1 MKTVKSVS
9 DLKKM
14 ALRQGAT
21 VDFGS
26 QKFNTAGVRA
36 QVVQRETP
44 RAEPPAPTPPPSP
57 TPAAVD
63 MAPVALAQEK
73 IGAMLAHAIASMPRP
88 HAPVREWL
96 FTVER
101 DKDGLLTTI
110 RATAQE

>member
-1 MKTVKSVS
+1 MKSVKSIQ

-21 VDFGS
+21 VEIGS
-26 QKFNTAGVRA
+26 ERFNTAGVRA
-36 QVVQRETP
+36 QVVP
-44 RAEPPAPTPPPSP
+44 KPAPKPGPPPPQPVPVAP
-57 TPAAVD
+57 TID
-63 MAPVALAQEK
+63 MAPMALAQEK
-73 IGAMLAHAIASMPRP
+73 LGVMLAHAIASLPQP

-101 DKDGLLTTI
+101 DKDGLLTNI

>member
-1 MKTVKSVS
+1 
-9 DLKKM
+9 M

-21 VDFGS
+21 VEIGS
-26 QKFNTAGVRA
+26 ERFNTAGVRA
-36 QVVQRETP
+36 QVLPKPPPKPVEV
-44 RAEPPAPTPPPSP
+44 PAPAPVAP
-57 TPAAVD
+57 TID
-63 MAPVALAQEK
+63 MAPMALAQEK
-73 IGAMLAHAIASMPRP
+73 LGAMLAHAIASLPQP

>member
-1 MKTVKSVS
+1 MKSVKSIQ

-14 ALRQGAT
+14 ALRKGAT
-21 VDFGS
+21 VEIGAER
-26 QKFNTAGVRA
+26 FNTAGVRA
-36 QVVQRETP
+36 QVVP
-44 RAEPPAPTPPPSP
+44 KPAPPPPQVKDE
-57 TPAAVD
+57 PAPPLAATID
-63 MAPVALAQEK
+63 MKPMALAQEK
-73 IGAMLAHAIASMPRP
+73 LGAMLAHAIASLPQP

>member
-26 QKFNTAGVRA
+26 QKFNSAGVRA

-44 RAEPPAPTPPPSP
+44 RPEPEPPPPAPPP
-57 TPAAVD
+57 TQVD
-63 MAPVALAQEK
+63 MAPVAMAQEK
-73 IGAMLAHAIASMPRP
+73 IGAMLAAAIASLPQP